1 MENKISTGSLFTL
14 AIIAVAVVLK
24 FASAVF
30 VPFIFSLFIYYSV
43 LPLVDWIERK
53 FKLPNSVSSV
63 LSLVVVGVVITLLVM
78 GSMMS
83 LKGFISG
90 ADLYKEKF
98 LLFGQS
104 SVDFLTDRGV
114 PLDRNQILG
123 YIAKFPILGFIKK
136 MGGSLTSV
144 VGDSLLVGIFLL
156 FLLMGTKRT
165 EEEGV
170 LKKIGRGISK
180 YTTNK
185 IFISILTSLLSYAL
199 MAIVRLDLALM
210 FAILTFM
217 LNFIPNVGSLFA
229 VLITVPVVF
238 LQFGIGWQPVV
249 LLPGLLIIQFLV
261 GNVLEPKLMG
271 DDLGLHPITIL
282 LALILWGMIWGIP
295 GMFLAV
301 PLTAALKIVC
311 EEFEYTRHI
320 SKMMSG
326 ELGALP

>member
-1 MENKISTGSLFTL
+1 MENRISTGSLFTL
-14 AIIAVAVVLK
+14 AIIAVALVLK

-43 LPLVDWIERK
+43 IPLVDWVEKK
-53 FKLPNSVSSV
+53 FKLPNSVSLI
-63 LSLVVVGVVITLLVM
+63 LSITIVVVVITLLVVGTM
-78 GSMMS
+78 IS

-90 ADLYKEKF
+90 ADLYKQKF
-98 LLFGQS
+98 IIFGQQ
-104 SVDFLTDRGV
+104 VVEFLTAKGI
-114 PLDRNQILG
+114 PLDKNQILG
-123 YIAKFPILGFIKK
+123 YITKFPILGFIKK

-156 FLLMGTKRT
+156 FLLMGANQSS
-165 EEEGV
+165 EEGV
-170 LKKIGRGISK
+170 LKKIGKGISK

-185 IFISILTSLLSYAL
+185 IFISILTAGLSFAL
-199 MAIVRLDLALM
+199 MAIIRLDLALM

-229 VLITVPVVF
+229 VLMTVPVVL
-238 LQFGIGWQPVV
+238 LQFGFGWQAFV
-249 LLPGLLIIQFLV
+249 LLPGLLIIQFAV

-301 PLTAALKIVC
+301 PMTAALKIIC
-311 EEFEYTRHI
+311 DEFEYTRHI
-320 SKMMSG
+320 SRMMSG
-326 ELGALP
+326 SF

>member
-1 MENKISTGSLFTL
+1 MENRISTGSLFTL
-14 AIIAVAVVLK
+14 AIIAVALVLK

-43 LPLVDWIERK
+43 LPLVDWIETK
-53 FKLPNSVSSV
+53 FKLPNT
-63 LSLVVVGVVITLLVM
+63 LSLILSIVVVGVVITLLVM
-78 GSMMS
+78 GTMLS

-90 ADLYKEKF
+90 ADIYKQKF
-98 LLFGQS
+98 LTFGQQ
-104 SVDFLTDRGV
+104 SVEFLTAKGV
-114 PLDRNQILG
+114 PLDKNQILS
-123 YIAKFPILGFIKK
+123 YIAKFPILDFIKK
-136 MGGSLTSV
+136 MGGSLTSI

-156 FLLMGTKRT
+156 FLLMGTNQS

-185 IFISILTSLLSYAL
+185 IFISILTSGLSFAL

-229 VLITVPVVF
+229 VLMTVPVVL
-238 LQFGIGWQPVV
+238 LQFGLGWQVFV
-249 LLPGLLIIQFLV
+249 LLPGLLIIQFAI

-301 PLTAALKIVC
+301 PLTAALKIIC
-311 EEFEYTRHI
+311 DEFEYTKKL
-320 SKMMSG
+320 SQMMSG
-326 ELGALP
+326 NMS

>member
-1 MENKISTGSLFTL
+1 MENRISTGSLFTL

-43 LPLVDWIERK
+43 LPLVDWIGRK
-53 FKLPNSVSSV
+53 FKLPNSVSTIISITI
-63 LSLVVVGVVITLLVM
+63 VVVVITLLVM
-78 GSMMS
+78 GTMMS

-90 ADLYKEKF
+90 ADIYKQKF
-98 LLFGQS
+98 LIFGQTT
-104 SVDFLTDRGV
+104 VDFLTDKGV
-114 PLDRNQILG
+114 PLDRKQILG
-123 YIAKFPILGFIKK
+123 YISKFPILEFIKK
-136 MGGSLTSV
+136 MGGSLTHI

-156 FLLMGTKRT
+156 FLLIGTKQG

-170 LKKIGRGISK
+170 LKKISKGISK

-185 IFISILTSLLSYAL
+185 IFISILTAGLSFGL
-199 MAIVRLDLALM
+199 MSVVRLDLALM

-229 VLITVPVVF
+229 VLITVPVAL
-238 LQFGIGWQPVV
+238 LQFGISWQVFA
-249 LLPGLLIIQFLV
+249 LLPGLLVIQFLV

-282 LALILWGMIWGIP
+282 LALILWGMIWGVS

-301 PLTAALKIVC
+301 PLTASIKIIC
-311 EEFEYTRHI
+311 DEFEYTKHI
-320 SKMMSG
+320 SKLMG
-326 ELGALP
+326 GNI

>member
-1 MENKISTGSLFTL
+1 MENRISTGSLFTL
-14 AIIAVAVVLK
+14 AIIAVALVLK

-43 LPLVDWIERK
+43 LPLVEWIETK
-53 FKLPNSVSSV
+53 FKLPNSISLI
-63 LSLVVVGVVITLLVM
+63 LSIVIVGVVITLLVM
-78 GSMMS
+78 GTMLS

-90 ADLYKEKF
+90 ADIYKQKF
-98 LLFGQS
+98 MIFGQQ
-104 SVDFLTDRGV
+104 SVEFLTAKGV
-114 PLDRNQILG
+114 PLDKNQILG

-136 MGGSLTSV
+136 MGGSLTSI

-156 FLLMGTKRT
+156 FLLMGTNQS
-165 EEEGV
+165 EGEGV
-170 LKKIGRGISK
+170 LKKIGHGISK

-185 IFISILTSLLSYAL
+185 IFISILTAGLSYAL

-229 VLITVPVVF
+229 VLMTVPVVL
-238 LQFGIGWQPVV
+238 LQFGLGWQAFV
-249 LLPGLLIIQFLV
+249 LLPGLLIIQFAV

-301 PLTAALKIVC
+301 PLTAALKIIC
-311 EEFEYTRHI
+311 DEFEYTKKLSH
-320 SKMMSG
+320 MMSG
-326 ELGALP
+326 NIS